1 VPGRDAGPLSRSA
14 VGGHCA
20 CIMSHDK
27 RGCLGAVY
35 RITAEFLEKRGL
47 KNEVMARL
55 TPASRKLLERP
66 PFPFSW
72 QDALALEEIEEVLHE
87 RSPQLAAELGYA
99 AADYLSNTLIAPVFK
114 MAVTLFGKTP
124 DALFQNLDRFYSM
137 AVRGFS
143 FRYEAGGRSHG
154 TVFVKISGGRP
165 HESLFQQIRGNL
177 RVMYNICGATGTIG
191 EPSVLRSDDTG
202 AEVSLPVAWG

>member
-1 VPGRDAGPLSRSA
+1 
-14 VGGHCA
+14 
-20 CIMSHDK
+20 MSQEK

-35 RITAEFLEKRGL
+35 RITADFLEKRGL

-55 TPASRKLLERP
+55 SPASRKLLEKA

-72 QDALALEEIEEVLHE
+72 HDSTALEEIEKVLHE

-124 DALFQNLDRFYSM
+124 DALFGNLDRFYSM
-137 AVRGFS
+137 VVRGFS
-143 FRYEAGGRSHG
+143 FRYEPRGRTQG
-154 TVFVKISGGRP
+154 TVFVRISGGRP

-177 RVMYNICGATGTIG
+177 KVMYNLAGTDGTIG
-191 EPSVLRSDDTG
+191 EPSVLRSDDAG

>member
-1 VPGRDAGPLSRSA
+1 
-14 VGGHCA
+14 
-20 CIMSHDK
+20 MSQT

-35 RITAEFLEKRGL
+35 RITADFLEKRGL
-47 KNEVMARL
+47 RNEVIARL

-72 QDALALEEIEEVLHE
+72 QEAAALEEIEQILHE

-114 MAVTLFGKTP
+114 MAVTLFGKSP
-124 DALFQNLDRFYSM
+124 GALFQNLDRFYSM

-143 FRYEAGGRSHG
+143 FRYEPAGAGAG
-154 TVFVKISGGRP
+154 TVFVQISGGP
-165 HESLFQQIRGNL
+165 THESLYQQLRGNL
-177 RVMYNICGATGTIG
+177 EVMYSLCGATGTIG
-191 EPSVLRSDDTG
+191 EPSVLRSDAAG
-202 AEVSLPVAWG
+202 AEVSLAVNWA

>member
-1 VPGRDAGPLSRSA
+1 
-14 VGGHCA
+14 
-20 CIMSHDK
+20 MSNQS

-35 RITAEFLEKRGL
+35 RITADFLEKRGL

-55 TPASRKLLERP
+55 TPASRKLLEKP

-72 QDALALEEIEEVLHE
+72 HDSTALEEIEQVLHA

-99 AADYLSNTLIAPVFK
+99 AADYLSNTLVAPVFK
-114 MAVTLFGKTP
+114 MAVTLFGKSP

-137 AVRGFS
+137 VVRGFS
-143 FRYEAGGRSHG
+143 FRYEAGGRNQG
-154 TVFVKISGGRP
+154 TVFVQISGGRP

-177 RVMYNICGATGTIG
+177 KVMYNLCGASGTIG
-191 EPSVLRSDDTG
+191 EPSVLRSDEAG